1 MSVKKWGLAP
11 LALIMEG
18 STLKACHDI
27 YIYIYGCH
35 NNGKF
40 DVTIYMV
47 TAYVHSIQRVLKLAG
62 YIFIKVK
69 AQSFVRYL
77 TTRKIL

>member
-1 MSVKKWGLAP
+1 MGPSP

-18 STLKACHDI
+18 STLKTCHDIYI